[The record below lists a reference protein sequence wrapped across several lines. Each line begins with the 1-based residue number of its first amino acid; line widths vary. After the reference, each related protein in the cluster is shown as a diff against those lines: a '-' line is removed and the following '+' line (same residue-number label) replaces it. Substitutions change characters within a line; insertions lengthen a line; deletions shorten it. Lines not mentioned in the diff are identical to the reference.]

1 VLERTPPSGLQKLA
15 DRARYFL
22 QCDSLCV
29 AGVSGLG
36 AALPSANYMGSMAA
50 ILASRA
56 APAAQA
62 QALFVFN
69 LVAFTMA
76 EIPLF
81 SYLAAPE
88 KTRAFI
94 AALQTWLRS
103 RSHQDVAVFLAAG
116 GCFILMLGL
125 TNL

>member
-1 VLERTPPSGLQKLA
+1 
-15 DRARYFL
+15 
-22 QCDSLCV
+22 
-29 AGVSGLG
+29 
-36 AALPSANYMGSMAA
+36 
-50 ILASRA
+50 
-56 APAAQA
+56 
-62 QALFVFN
+62 
-69 LVAFTMA
+69 MA

-94 AALQTWLRS
+94 AGLQTWLRS
-103 RSHQDVAVFLAAG
+103 RSHRDVAVLVAAS